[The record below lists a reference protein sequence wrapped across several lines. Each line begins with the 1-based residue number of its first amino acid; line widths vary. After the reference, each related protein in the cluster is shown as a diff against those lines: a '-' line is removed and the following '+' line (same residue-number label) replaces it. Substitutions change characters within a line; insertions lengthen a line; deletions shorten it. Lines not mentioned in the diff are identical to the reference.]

1 MLHGHTSDGRC
12 GCARLLGCR
21 GLRGMAPGG
30 RREEALNSF
39 GGWGC
44 CVRALGCA
52 PIHGLVC
59 ILQMSKIHLA
69 DASGGGFRSA
79 CAEEGARCGCQGR
92 CEAWWARLRVPAA
105 AGGKLAVCNGLQQPV
120 GLCRLLRLCAACAR
134 AAARDLALST
144 CDRLGFRAACAAVD
158 AAPASVRGQGYRG
171 QICKRKTTGSL
182 EVIKVSLETEWKT
195 LSKYAEL

>member
-1 MLHGHTSDGRC
+1 MMRGHTSDGRC
-12 GCARLLGCR
+12 GYARLLGCR

-30 RREEALNSF
+30 RREEALNSC

-52 PIHGLVC
+52 PIHGPVC
-59 ILQMSKIHLA
+59 ILQISKTHLA

-105 AGGKLAVCNGLQQPV
+105 ACGRLAVCNRLQQPV

-134 AAARDLALST
+134 AAARDLALSAR
-144 CDRLGFRAACAAVD
+144 DRPAFRTACAAVD
-158 AAPASVRGQGYRG
+158 ALTRGTSTGRAPAATRHADRSG
-171 QICKRKTTGSL
+171 
-182 EVIKVSLETEWKT
+182 
-195 LSKYAEL
+195 